1 MFPPGSSLY
10 TVRLTFT
17 GGARTRDLASLSNRL
32 DEVRERIARAL
43 VHAGR
48 PPGAVRLLAVTKGV
62 PADRVLEAF
71 HLGVTEMGE
80 SRIQEADPK
89 IERVGP
95 GPRWHLVGHL
105 QTNKVKRAVSLFE
118 EIHSI
123 DSERLA
129 DEVARRAADLGRS
142 PLVYVE
148 VNTSGDI
155 SKQGVAPE
163 NALALLEKVR
173 ALPALRPA
181 GLMTIGPLEGGAEGA
196 RASFRRLREIRDRA
210 VERALLP
217 EGSSLSMGMSDDFE
231 IAVEEGATI
240 VRVGSALFGARG
252 ARADSGES
260 RA

>member
-1 MFPPGSSLY
+1 M
-10 TVRLTFT
+10 
-17 GGARTRDLASLSNRL
+17 
-32 DEVRERIARAL
+32 
-43 VHAGR
+43 
-48 PPGAVRLLAVTKGV
+48 TKGV
-62 PADRVLEAF
+62 PADGVLEAF
-71 HLGVTEMGE
+71 RLGVTEMGE
-80 SRIQEADPK
+80 SKIQEADPK
-89 IERVGP
+89 IARVGP
-95 GPRWHLVGHL
+95 GPRWHLIGHL
-105 QTNKVKRAVSLFE
+105 QTNKAKRAVSLFE

-129 DEVARRAADLGRS
+129 GEVARRAADLGRS

-155 SKQGVAPE
+155 SKHGVAPE
-163 NALALLEKVR
+163 DTLALLEKVR
-173 ALPALRPA
+173 ALPALRPE

-196 RASFRRLREIRDRA
+196 RASFRLLREIRDRA

-240 VRVGSALFGARG
+240 VRVGSAIFGSPGGSRRVDA
-252 ARADSGES
+252 GES